1 MLVKSG
7 EGMKEY
13 RVIRNGVGEILM
25 VNKFGPDETANRC
38 KMVAELN
45 IEPGQCIG
53 YHAHVDDIELFY
65 MLEGEL
71 ICVEDG
77 EELTLLPGDMTSTSC
92 GEKHQLINRSDKLAK
107 VLAIV
112 IR

>member
-1 MLVKSG
+1 MLIKNG
-7 EGMKEY
+7 EGIKEY
-13 RVIRNGVGEILM
+13 KVIRNGVGEIFL

-45 IEPGQCIG
+45 LEPGQCTG
-53 YHAHVDDIELFY
+53 YHAHTDDIELFY

-71 ICVEDG
+71 VYVEDS
-77 EELTLLPGDMTSTSC
+77 EETVIKAGDCTSTANGS
-92 GEKHQLINRSDKLAK
+92 KHQIINRSDKPARI
-107 VLAIV
+107 LAIV

>member
-1 MLVKSG
+1 MLVKNG
-7 EGMKEY
+7 EGMQEY

-25 VNKFGPDETANRC
+25 VNKFGLDETDNRC

-45 IEPGQCIG
+45 LEPGQCTG
-53 YHAHVDDIELFY
+53 YHAHTDDVELFY

-71 ICVEDG
+71 VYVEDS
-77 EELTLLPGDMTSTSC
+77 EESLLKPGDCTATSR
-92 GEKHQLINRSDKLAK
+92 GAKHQIINRSSKPAK

-112 IR
+112 VK

>member
-7 EGMKEY
+7 EGMHEY

-45 IEPGQCIG
+45 LAPGSVYRISWTYGRCR
-53 YHAHVDDIELFY
+53 
-65 MLEGEL
+65 
-71 ICVEDG
+71 
-77 EELTLLPGDMTSTSC
+77 T
-92 GEKHQLINRSDKLAK
+92 
-107 VLAIV
+107 VLYA
-112 IR
+112 

>member
-7 EGMKEY
+7 EGMHEY
-13 RVIRNGVGEILM
+13 RVIRNGFGEILM

-45 IEPGQCIG
+45 LAPGQCTG
-53 YHAHVDDIELFY
+53 FHGHTDDVELFY

-77 EELTLLPGDMTSTSC
+77 EEVTLKPGDCTSTCS
-92 GEKHQLINRSDKLAK
+92 GAKHQIINRSEEMAK

-112 IR
+112 IK

>member
-7 EGMKEY
+7 EGIHEY

-25 VNKFGPDETANRC
+25 MNKFGLDETDNRC

-45 IEPGQCIG
+45 LKPGQCTG
-53 YHAHVDDIELFY
+53 YHAHTDDVELFY

-71 ICVEDG
+71 VCVEDG
-77 EELTLLPGDMTSTSC
+77 EELILRPGDCTSTSR
-92 GEKHQLINRSDKLAK
+92 GEKHQIINRSDKNAK

>member
-7 EGMKEY
+7 EGMHE
-13 RVIRNGVGEILM
+13 
-25 VNKFGPDETANRC
+25 FGPDETANRC

-45 IEPGQCIG
+45 LAPGQCTG
-53 YHAHVDDIELFY
+53 FHAHTDDLELFY

-71 ICVEDG
+71 VYVEDG
-77 EELTLLPGDMTSTSC
+77 EEVVLKPGDCTSTCC
-92 GEKHQLINRSDKLAK
+92 GAKHQIINRSEEPAR

-112 IR
+112 IK

>member
-7 EGMKEY
+7 EGMHEY

-45 IEPGQCIG
+45 LAPGVQ
-53 YHAHVDDIELFY
+53 DFMDIRTMSNCF
-65 MLEGEL
+65 
-71 ICVEDG
+71 ICLKESLYV
-77 EELTLLPGDMTSTSC
+77 
-92 GEKHQLINRSDKLAK
+92 
-107 VLAIV
+107 
-112 IR
+112 